1 MSITLASAILI
12 VRAWTRL
19 YTSGMAPAIRDA
31 RRAEIDSD
39 LWEFHE
45 DARRR
50 GGTPALIAVHM
61 LLRLVLGVRN
71 DLFWR
76 AEHARV
82 APRIFREALW
92 ATAAASIVF
101 VWWLASSLQALEPPP
116 TLRTGGINVMRLLY
130 PLKPVADVP
139 PAPPM
144 PREFA
149 RLRNGYYR
157 LHPPPPPPP
166 PPPNPA
172 RLRNGYYRLPPPPP
186 PPPPDPA
193 WR

>member
-12 VRAWTRL
+12 VRAWTRT
-19 YTSGMAPAIRDA
+19 YTAGMDPGARDA
-31 RRAEIDSD
+31 RRAEIESD

-50 GGTPALIAVHM
+50 GASPLGIAAHM
-61 LLRLVLGVRN
+61 LLRLVLGIRN

-82 APRIFREALW
+82 PHRIFREALW
-92 ATAAASIVF
+92 ATAVASIVF

-116 TLRTGGINVMRLLY
+116 SLRTGGIDVMRLLY
-130 PLKPVADVP
+130 PLRPIADVP

-149 RLRNGYYR
+149 RLRNGFK
-157 LHPPPPPPP
+157 
-166 PPPNPA
+166 
-172 RLRNGYYRLPPPPP
+172 LRPRLPPPPP
-186 PPPPDPA
+186 PPPPDSA